1 MKRILGLASLMGQ
14 LFASAVATGSGFH
27 VAPGHRG
34 ANKRPAYQNANYRGR
49 EPKAPR
55 WWHDLEQP
63 GQCARLQAAKDKR
76 QRRAEKLYRDARYS
90 GGQNY
95 YAYAANIFNVN
106 K

>member
-1 MKRILGLASLMGQ
+1 MKRILGLAALLGHA
-14 LFASAVATGSGFH
+14 LGAATGIQPFI
-27 VAPGHRG
+27 VKPGGRG
-34 ANKRPAYQNANYRGR
+34 ANKRPVGHYSSSRPTAA
-49 EPKAPR
+49 R
-55 WWHDLEQP
+55 WWHNLEQP

-95 YAYAANIFNVN
+95 YAYAANILNVN